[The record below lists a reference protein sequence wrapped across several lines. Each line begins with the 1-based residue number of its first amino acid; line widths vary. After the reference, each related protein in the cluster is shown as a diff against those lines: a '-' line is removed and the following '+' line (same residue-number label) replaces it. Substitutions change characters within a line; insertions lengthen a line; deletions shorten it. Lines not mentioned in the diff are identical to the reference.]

1 MASPPDPFSWT
12 QAVPWLLSAGS
23 LVWNWIN
30 SRRTSVLQRQ
40 TRTTTLE
47 IEEFRRLR
55 SALDA
60 VIADFASHRD
70 TLVILSRS
78 PHPIT
83 RLRADVEDV
92 QTKIFEVYFKLDTA
106 LIRADA
112 SSFAEGNDW
121 QSLLAARWDQ
131 FGDKL
136 NGLYKP
142 NASRTHAQTTLEGSA
157 KIMTEIIEAIE
168 GRLDSE
174 MKRLLKK

>member
-1 MASPPDPFSWT
+1 MAQHAADDLCD
-12 QAVPWLLSAGS
+12 Q
-23 LVWNWIN
+23 IN
-30 SRRTSVLQRQ
+30 
-40 TRTTTLE
+40 
-47 IEEFRRLR
+47 
-55 SALDA
+55 
-60 VIADFASHRD
+60 
-70 TLVILSRS
+70 
-78 PHPIT
+78 
-83 RLRADVEDV
+83 
-92 QTKIFEVYFKLDTA
+92 FKLDTA